1 MDQNLDILDHVQLP
15 FLGLN
20 QLGKNMLSK
29 FLDPKNDFAFKKIF
43 GTEKNKDILIH
54 FLNDMLVFKEKAPI
68 KDVIFLKTIQ
78 DPETAAKKTSIV
90 DILCEDTEGNRYIVE
105 MQVAKEK
112 GFEKRAQYYAAKAY
126 VSQMHVNG
134 KYHDLKEVIFL
145 AITNFTM
152 FPQKQAFKSDHV
164 IFDRDNQ
171 HHDLQ
176 DFSFTFIELEK
187 FNKTIQELTD
197 IVDKWTYFFKHADE
211 TSEEELAQLIGND
224 LIIEKAYNELNSLT
238 WNDAERLTYE
248 QNQKYEWDHQAQM
261 EQKYDEGMEKGVEKG
276 IEKGIEI
283 GREEGMEKGVEKGIE
298 IGMEKGVEKGIEM
311 GAAQAKIAVAKE
323 MILQGIDKKMI
334 AQITG
339 LPESHF

>member
-1 MDQNLDILDHVQLP
+1 MISKY
-15 FLGLN
+15 LN
-20 QLGKNMLSK
+20 PRS
-29 FLDPKNDFAFKKIF
+29 DFAFKRIF

-54 FLNDMLVFKEKAPI
+54 FLNDMLVFKERAPI
-68 KDVIFLKTIQ
+68 KDVSFLKTIQ

-105 MQVAKEK
+105 MQVVKEK

-145 AITNFTM
+145 AITEFVM
-152 FPQKQAFKSDHV
+152 FPHKQAFKSDHV

-187 FNKTIQELTD
+187 FNKTISELSN
-197 IVDKWTYFFKHADE
+197 IVDKWTYFFKHAEE
-211 TSEEELAQLIGND
+211 TSKEELNQLVGD
-224 LIIEKAYNELNSLT
+224 DIIIQRAYDELDIFNL
-238 WNDAERLTYE
+238 NDAERFTYE
-248 QNQKYEWDHQAQM
+248 QNQKYEWDQQAIL
-261 EQKYDEGMEKGVEKG
+261 EQKYDEG
-276 IEKGIEI
+276 IEKGREM
-283 GREEGMEKGVEKGIE
+283 GKEEGRKEALAE
-298 IGMEKGVEKGIEM
+298 
-311 GAAQAKIAVAKE
+311 AKIAMAKE
-323 MILQGIDKKMI
+323 MILQGIDRKMI

-339 LPESHF
+339 LSDTHF